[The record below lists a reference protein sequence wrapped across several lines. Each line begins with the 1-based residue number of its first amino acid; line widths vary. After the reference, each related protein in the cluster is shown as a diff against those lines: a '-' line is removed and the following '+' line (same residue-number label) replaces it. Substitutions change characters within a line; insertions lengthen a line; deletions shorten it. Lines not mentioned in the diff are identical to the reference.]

1 MYDVLHDGEYRKDWD
16 PTMSESYDIAR
27 LSDNADVGYYSC
39 KDPISSICVCPD
51 ESDPVDTCWECRPDT
66 VSPSPQAER
75 PALERE
81 SLNII
86 VITDFYLFHRTLLT
100 TF

>member
-39 KDPISSICVCPD
+39 KDSISSICVCPD

-66 VSPSPQAER
+66 VSPSPQVER

-86 VITDFYLFHRTLLT
+86 VITDFYLFQRTLLT